1 MNKLYS
7 FSIPGDP
14 LLMSRARVNDR
25 KFCDNS
31 EEVKF
36 VWRSYLRHHTDEY
49 NILTKQPLHMDISF
63 YFPMISNMKKEKKL
77 EYENK
82 NYFQAP
88 SVAKLL
94 RFVFIIGEGIVYE
107 SESSICSVYSRKY
120 YSDNP
125 RTDLSFF
132 SL

>member
-36 VWRSYLRHHTDEY
+36 LWRSHLRYYADE
-49 NILTKQPLHMDISF
+49 NPLKKKPLHMDISF
-63 YFPMISNMKKEKKL
+63 YFPMMSNMKQEKKL

-82 NYFQAP
+82 DYFQAP

-94 RFVFIIGEGIVYE
+94 RFVFIIGESIVYE
-107 SESSICSVYSRKY
+107 SESSICSVQARKY
-120 YSDNP
+120 YSENP
-125 RTDLSFF
+125 RTDITLS